1 LGQSTTN
8 ALANVG
14 QNSAN
19 SIAGLNVQ
27 QGAGLN
33 NAIQGGITN
42 YLTADRSRN
51 NLYNPWNPYPAYRG
65 VG

>member
-42 YLTADRSRN
+42 YLVNDRSKN
-51 NLYNPWNPYPAYRG
+51 NPWNPYQQPWKGYA
-65 VG
+65 